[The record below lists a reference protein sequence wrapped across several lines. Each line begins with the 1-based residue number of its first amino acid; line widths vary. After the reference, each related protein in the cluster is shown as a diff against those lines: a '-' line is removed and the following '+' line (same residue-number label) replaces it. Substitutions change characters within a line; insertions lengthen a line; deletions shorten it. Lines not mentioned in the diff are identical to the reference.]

1 MKRLL
6 LLACLAAPARAEPPP
21 LPPPASE
28 AMAAP
33 ATEAMA
39 PAPGAA
45 QASPADAA
53 RLRQEARAILDSP
66 EFRRME
72 TSTDPVMRDW
82 LRRLLRE
89 WFKSSPSRS
98 NSRHDADLAGVARVF
113 KYLALALLAL
123 ALGWLLWR
131 GWQWLAPRLEGS
143 RPPPRGRVLDARSLV
158 LADTPLPASVAEA
171 ARAAWAAGDA
181 LAALSLLYRG
191 ALRALATQH
200 RIALPDSATEE
211 ECLRLARRSG
221 APVVATAFAPI
232 VQAWMALAYGRRS
245 PADPERLLALYREHF
260 EATPGEG
267 S

>member
-6 LLACLAAPARAEPPP
+6 LLACLAAAAHAAHAA
-21 LPPPASE
+21 PPPATE
-28 AMAAP
+28 AVVAP

-45 QASPADAA
+45 DASPADAA

-66 EFRRME
+66 EFRRKE
-72 TSTDPVMRDW
+72 TATSPVMRDW

-98 NSRHDADLAGVARVF
+98 RANHDLDLTGAARVF
-113 KYLALALLAL
+113 KYLALVVLAL
-123 ALGWLLWR
+123 AVGWLLWR
-131 GWQWLAPRLEGS
+131 GWQWLAPRLDGT
-143 RPPPRGRVLDARSLV
+143 RPPPRGRVLEARSLL
-158 LADTPLPASVAEA
+158 LADTPLPAAVAEA
-171 ARAAWAAGDA
+171 ARAAWAVGDA
-181 LAALSLLYRG
+181 LGALSLLYRG

-221 APVVATAFAPI
+221 APVVAAAFAPI
-232 VQAWMALAYGRRS
+232 VQAWMALAYGRRL

-260 EATPGEG
+260 EATPEEQP
-267 S
+267 